1 MTASYRMTHEG
12 WDADRAFQDM
22 KQYTFGSGFLHPE
35 FKQFIYRYHPEAV
48 RATTTAVAA
57 TALR

>member
-1 MTASYRMTHEG
+1 MGRG
-12 WDADRAFQDM
+12 RAFQDM